1 MQIIE
6 MEISQRNFLARNIP
20 VLVFSERENASL
32 RINLFVY
39 LLAMVLK
46 TTEQHS
52 NSNGNKSVEIFS

>member
-32 RINLFVY
+32 GINLFVY

-52 NSNGNKSVEIFS
+52 NGNKSIEIFS